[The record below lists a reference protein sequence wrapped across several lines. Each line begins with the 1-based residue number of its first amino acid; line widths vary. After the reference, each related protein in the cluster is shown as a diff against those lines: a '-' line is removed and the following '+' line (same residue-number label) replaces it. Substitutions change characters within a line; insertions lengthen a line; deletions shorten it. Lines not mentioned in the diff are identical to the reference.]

1 MNYLLF
7 MGDKMGQA
15 KLRGTFEERKAQ
27 AIAAGRIPEIRRK
40 TQREARAARRA
51 AINAHLEFL
60 RKLQEQ
66 AIQRAAKNR

>member
-27 AIAAGRIPEIRRK
+27 AIKAGRIPEVRRK
-40 TQREARAARRA
+40 QQSQARAARRA

-60 RKLQEQ
+60 RKLQE
-66 AIQRAAKNR
+66 ALIQRAAKNR